1 MAFVTT
7 IADGSFARRRI
18 GRSDRVALVLAALAL
33 ASGAAAWIADSES
46 TTALA
51 TAALPRDSERL
62 SFDDRFVPISTP
74 ESSVDNPALQPLDR
88 SALTALE
95 MKLRDAKG
103 LLAQQLLY
111 RDWRTAFSDP
121 PKDPPKSTTPTDTV
135 PLPRSRPVT
144 ADLELRSAATVATAS
159 PSDDVAP
166 ARDNRS
172 LLQKLSD
179 LLPGPVKLAS
189 LTPEDGIFRQAPD
202 LTALGYDKNTA
213 VYDISAH
220 AVYLPSGLSL
230 EAHSGI
236 GSLRDDPAHVHQR
249 MVGATPPATYDLKL
263 REQLFHGVQAIRML
277 PANGSDTLGRSGLL
291 AHSYMLGPNGDS
303 NGCVSIKNYDRF
315 LKAFNDGEINR
326 LVVVPSMRN
335 TTSAA
340 QRATS

>member
-7 IADGSFARRRI
+7 IADGSLARRHI
-18 GRSDRVALVLAALAL
+18 GGSDRVALALAALAL

-46 TTALA
+46 ATALA
-51 TAALPRDSERL
+51 TAALPALSERL

-74 ESSVDNPALQPLDR
+74 ESLAINPALQPLDR

-103 LLAQQLLY
+103 LLAHQLLN
-111 RDWRTAFSDP
+111 RDWQTALSDP
-121 PKDPPKSTTPTDTV
+121 PKDAPKSAAADTV

-144 ADLELRSAATVATAS
+144 ADVELRSAPTVASASTQDDTAG
-159 PSDDVAP
+159 
-166 ARDNRS
+166 RDNRS
-172 LLQKLSD
+172 FLQKLSD
-179 LLPGPVKLAS
+179 LLPGRVKLAS
-189 LTPEDGIFRQAPD
+189 LTPEDGLFRQAPN
-202 LTALGYDKNTA
+202 LTALGYDKSTA
-213 VYDISAH
+213 VYDITAH

-230 EAHSGI
+230 EAHSGM
-236 GSLRDDPAHVHQR
+236 GNLRDDPTHVHQR

-263 REQLFHGVQAIRML
+263 RESLFHGVQAIRMT

-326 LVVVPSMRN
+326 LVVVPSL
-335 TTSAA
+335 TSATSAA
-340 QRATS
+340 PRATS